1 MAGKTASEEATK
13 AGRKDVA
20 DELLH
25 EVKRVKAMR
34 IQHTKPLQL
43 KLQQQEK
50 MLKEQ
55 AVLIERQQE
64 EIKKCNMEIEELKKM
79 VLSLMPAR
87 Q

>member
-1 MAGKTASEEATK
+1 LAGKSPAEEAAK
-13 AGRKDVA
+13 NGRKDIA

-43 KLQQQEK
+43 KVQQQEK

-55 AVLIERQQE
+55 SYMIEKQQDQ
-64 EIKKCNMEIEELKKM
+64 IKKCNMEIEELKKM
-79 VLSLMPAR
+79 VLSLLSK